1 MKKTGVTC
9 FWIFLLLLLV
19 SWGETGHRAIGQI
32 AENHLSPQAKADVS
46 ELLGGKSL
54 ADVSTYADEIKSD
67 PNYRY
72 TAPWHYINVPPG
84 LSYEGFRDFVLHDR
98 QPNIY
103 NNLII
108 DILYLKNPGTIKLSA
123 GKIKGF
129 ESHLVKMIVHL
140 VGDMHQ
146 PMHVSREEDKGGN
159 NIAVKFGGYY
169 TDLHSL
175 WDYGLLDRQ
184 KLSFQQIAK
193 DYDTATPVQINKWQH
208 DSIMIWL
215 YESYQIST
223 ILYAEAEN
231 DNRFDET
238 YYESHLPVLKRRIER
253 AGIRLAAVLNYCFS
267 SDGASQLLT
276 Q

>member
-123 GKIKGF
+123 G
-129 ESHLVKMIVHL
+129 
-140 VGDMHQ
+140 
-146 PMHVSREEDKGGN
+146 
-159 NIAVKFGGYY
+159 
-169 TDLHSL
+169 
-175 WDYGLLDRQ
+175 LLDRQ